1 MRKIIAFR
9 LSAMGDVSLTVPAI
23 KGVIEA
29 NPDLEI
35 TLVTRKLFAP
45 FFYGIPALRLYFPD
59 LKGRHKGFPGLFNLY
74 ADLKKEGPFEAVIDL
89 HGVIR
94 TKIITFLFKLLQK

>member
-35 TLVTRKLFAP
+35 TLVTREFFAP
-45 FFYGIPALRLYFPD
+45 FFYGIPRLRLLFPE
-59 LKGRHKGFPGLFNLY
+59 LKGKHKGFFGLFRLY
-74 ADLKKEGPFEAVIDL
+74 ADLKKLPLFQS
-89 HGVIR
+89 IR
-94 TKIITFLFKLLQK
+94 AEKRRNF